1 MNLDAD
7 ILERPAPAAP
17 PGPDPRIAA
26 AERWLCMLDALAEIG
41 VRFATFIAHRIAPR
55 PDGPKGPILVFR
67 FLGKPIAAFE
77 RVARAVRLAVCL
89 AMRIENEIDN
99 LRAGRSPEPGAFV
112 SDAPR
117 AKAER
122 LAALSKAVRKRAG
135 QGDDELDTAH
145 REIAGEV
152 EHPERAESLIENLEA
167 DLREDAAFYR
177 LLEGPVK
184 DAIAAICADL
194 GLKPDWS
201 LWTEDGFP
209 SPPGGTEEDWINFFV
224 PQSLDPEGDMG
235 PAPPP
240 ERPPPLTP
248 PRAGVRDPRHVLD
261 PPRRDLN
268 AFLAAH
274 GINPLPPPPG
284 QRSACALPRFVLRP
298 PRGGP
303 GLPKSL

>member
-1 MNLDAD
+1 
-7 ILERPAPAAP
+7 
-17 PGPDPRIAA
+17 
-26 AERWLCMLDALAEIG
+26 MLDALAEIG
-41 VRFATFIAHRIAPR
+41 VRFATFIAHRVAPR
-55 PDGPKGPILVFR
+55 PDGPRGPMMPFR

-89 AMRIENEIDN
+89 AMRIEDEIDA

-112 SDAPR
+112 SEAPR
-117 AKAER
+117 GKAER
-122 LAALSKAVRKRAG
+122 LTALSKAVRKRARH
-135 QGDDELDTAH
+135 GDDELETAH

-201 LWTEDGFP
+201 LWAEDGFP
-209 SPPGGTEEDWINFFV
+209 SPPGGQEEDWIAFFA
-224 PQSLDPEGDMG
+224 PQGEGVS
-235 PAPPP
+235 APSQV
-240 ERPPPLTP
+240 RPPPQTPLPHTP
-248 PRAGVRDPRHVLD
+248 PRECVRDPNHVLD

-268 AFLAAH
+268 AFLAAN
-274 GINPLPPPPG
+274 GVNPLPPPPD
-284 QRSACALPRFVLRP
+284 QRCACTLPPLAFSRPREAL
-298 PRGGP
+298 
-303 GLPKSL
+303 GLPTSLFP

>member
-41 VRFATFIAHRIAPR
+41 VRFAKFIAHRIAPR

-89 AMRIENEIDN
+89 AMRIENEIDD

-135 QGDDELDTAH
+135 HGDDDLETVLQ
-145 REIAGEV
+145 EIADAV
-152 EHPERAESLIENLEA
+152 EHPERAERLINSIEA

-177 LLEGPVK
+177 LLEGPAK

-194 GLKPDWS
+194 GLKPDWG
-201 LWTEDGFP
+201 LWAEDGFP
-209 SPPGGTEEDWINFFV
+209 SPPGGAEEDWIAFFV
-224 PQSLDPEGDMG
+224 PQGEGEL
-235 PAPPP
+235 APPP

-248 PRAGVRDPRHVLD
+248 PRARVRDPHHVLD

-274 GINPLPPPPG
+274 GIQPLPPPPG
-284 QRSACALPRFVLRP
+284 QRSACTLPYFALRP
-298 PRGGP
+298 PRGSP

>member
-1 MNLDAD
+1 
-7 ILERPAPAAP
+7 
-17 PGPDPRIAA
+17 
-26 AERWLCMLDALAEIG
+26 MLDGLAEIG
-41 VRFATFIAHRIAPR
+41 VRFATFIAHQVAPR

-89 AMRIENEIDN
+89 AMRIENEIDD

-135 QGDDELDTAH
+135 HGDDELETAH

-209 SPPGGTEEDWINFFV
+209 SPPGGQEEDWIDFFV
-224 PQSLDPEGDMG
+224 PKSLDPEADTG

-240 ERPPPLTP
+240 ERPPLLSP

-274 GINPLPPPPG
+274 GIQPLPPPPG
-284 QRSACALPRFVLRP
+284 QRSACTLPYFALRP